1 MSNERRIVPHSNFA
15 AGQNMQSNQLIEVD
29 PFGGAPA
36 RPVTAHVSGAGHHRS
51 SAPPITLKSVLRY
64 KWTIL
69 LVTLLIAAPIGSAI
83 WFSYVPMFR
92 ANGEIHVS
100 PVQQSLIYQNVNQGP
115 PNFQNYINTQVST
128 ILTVTVL
135 NAVLDDQAV
144 QTTNWHKQEKK
155 SLFGGKLSRVERL
168 KDALDVKLRG
178 GTNIIDVAFTTDHPE
193 ESAAVVNVVLDKYL
207 EHIHE
212 LARTNAADVTRLLD
226 ERKQIF
232 EQEKRGFEETISSL
246 KASLQGG
253 EPKALLQTASIEVRQ
268 KEAQLDELT
277 REKRLLKMQLED
289 LLDTEKLAGDG
300 GSPESQPT
308 LRYDDDP
315 AWVKASDE
323 LRLAQESLDTLL
335 SEGFSEEMPRVKNAQ
350 KKVAAR
356 QAALAAREKVLNERP
371 IVTTAQG
378 QAIDRPTPTS
388 VRSRIH
394 EIDRKSGLLR
404 ESLEMVKEDVKKLGD
419 LVAMLEGQQREL
431 DRAASVVNDIETRQT
446 QRQVE
451 SGAPGSISIQAYA
464 FAPSAPANAT
474 KRLMYVGMACF
485 AGLAAGLLSAFLRA
499 SFTHV
504 VADVDEVAQSTQSPF
519 LGYLPWVDNPEH
531 PANEEVALQAE
542 AIRVVRTA
550 LLEQLRATGGQSIL
564 ITSAGPAAGKTTMAT
579 QIALSLA
586 ACGKR
591 VLLVDADLRRPAV
604 SARLKIAGGPGL
616 LAVLRGEVAESRNA
630 IVSLSS
636 TMHVLPA
643 SKPIETAMETEPLAN
658 GVFSKQLEAW
668 RKEFDVIVFD
678 APPVLPVADASILAR
693 QVDGTI
699 FVVREASC
707 RRTDIADALSSLRST
722 GGQLFGTVVFGQS
735 RRGRYGSS
743 YYGGYYRPVGTGQN
757 GLSIYGETAK

>member
-1 MSNERRIVPHSNFA
+1 M
-15 AGQNMQSNQLIEVD
+15 EVD
-29 PFGGAPA
+29 PFASGPPVRAGSAHHVGGGHSRAAAP
-36 RPVTAHVSGAGHHRS
+36 PVT
-51 SAPPITLKSVLRY
+51 IKSILRF

-69 LVTLLIAAPIGSAI
+69 LVTMLIAGPIGSAI

-100 PVQQSLIYQNVNQGP
+100 PVQQSLIYEKVNQGP
-115 PNFQNYINTQVST
+115 PNFQNYFNTQVST

-135 NAVLDDQAV
+135 NAVLDDPAIQRTIWY
-144 QTTNWHKQEKK
+144 QTEQK
-155 SLFGGKLSRVERL
+155 SLFGGRLSRVERL
-168 KDALDVKLRG
+168 KDGLDVKPRG
-178 GTNIIDVAFTTDHPE
+178 GTNIIDVAFTSDRPE
-193 ESAAVVNVVLDKYL
+193 ESATVVNVVLDKYL

-226 ERKQIF
+226 ERKRIF

-246 KASLQGG
+246 KVSLQGG
-253 EPKALLQTASIEVRQ
+253 EPKALLQTTSIEVRQ
-268 KEAQLDELT
+268 KEAQLDELA
-277 REKRLLKMQLED
+277 REKRLLGMQLQD
-289 LLDTEKLAGDG
+289 LLETEKLSAAKSAD
-300 GSPESQPT
+300 SQPT
-308 LRYDDDP
+308 VRYDDDA
-315 AWVKASDE
+315 AWVRANDE
-323 LRLAQESLDTLL
+323 MRSAQEALDNLIL
-335 SEGFSEEMPRVKNAQ
+335 VHGFSEENPRVES
-350 KKVAAR
+350 AR
-356 QAALAAREKVLNERP
+356 RRLESRKSALAAREKTLDERP
-371 IVTTAQG
+371 MVTTAQG
-378 QAIDRPTPTS
+378 QAFDRPTPTS
-388 VRSRIH
+388 VRNRIN

-404 ESLEMVKEDVKKLGD
+404 ESLELIKIDVKKLGD

-451 SGAPGSISIQAYA
+451 SGAPASISIQAHA

-485 AGLAAGLLSAFLRA
+485 AGLAAGFLSAFLRA
-499 SFTHV
+499 NFTHV
-504 VADVDEVAQSTQSPF
+504 VADVDELAHSANSPF
-519 LGYLPWVDNPEH
+519 LGYLPWVENPNR
-531 PANEEVALQAE
+531 PDAEEVALQAE

-550 LLEQLRATGGQSIL
+550 LLERLRTSGGQSIL

-604 SARLKIAGGPGL
+604 STRLKIAGGPGL
-616 LAVLRGEVAESRNA
+616 LSVLRGEVSEAQQA

-643 SKPIETAMETEPLAN
+643 SKPIESAIETEPLAN
-658 GVFSKQLEAW
+658 GVFGKQLEYW
-668 RKEFDVIVFD
+668 RKEFDIIVFD

-707 RRTDIADALSSLRST
+707 RRTDIADALASLRST
-722 GGQLFGTVVFGQS
+722 GGELFGTVVFGQS

-743 YYGGYYRPVGTGQN
+743 YYSYYKPVGAAQN
-757 GLSIYGETAK
+757 GLSIYAGPEKP